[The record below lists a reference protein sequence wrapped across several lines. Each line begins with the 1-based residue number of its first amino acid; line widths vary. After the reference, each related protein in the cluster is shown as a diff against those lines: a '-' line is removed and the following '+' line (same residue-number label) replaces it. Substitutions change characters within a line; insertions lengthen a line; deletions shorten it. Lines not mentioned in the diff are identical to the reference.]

1 MEVKKLYAKA
11 AILGMV
17 ENGSHED
24 AFHQLVYGLTGKESV
39 KALIEQE
46 FQRVDE
52 ELSKRLRP
60 QSLPGM
66 ITSAQRS
73 QVWRLMY
80 KLSELSSSKVSKAE
94 RLAGAVRSVL
104 SITASVSDPLLWV
117 SKSDASKLIARLEKY
132 VESAQRKQAKHDE
145 SG

>member
-1 MEVKKLYAKA
+1 MEIKKLYAKA
-11 AILGMV
+11 AVLGMV
-17 ENGSHED
+17 ESNSHED

-39 KALIEQE
+39 KALTEQE

-60 QSLPGM
+60 QSVPGM
-66 ITSAQRS
+66 ITNAQRS
-73 QVWRLMY
+73 QVWRLMH
-80 KLSELSSSKVSKAE
+80 KLSELSPSKVSKAE

-104 SITASVSDPLLWV
+104 SITASASDPLLWV

-132 VESAQRKQAKHDE
+132 VESAQRKQAKHNE